1 MAWIEKTIVN
11 VSDPE
16 PDEEEIETSEQRLR
30 DMFRS
35 MPPFIKISSRRARE
49 ALVKYEAFKQ
59 RYIENL
65 RNNAV
70 YKFVM
75 QVAAFTNEDMEK
87 YWRGRTLAPFMEEH
101 TPDDI
106 KIEKEDVE
114 LLVSRAREHAFADL
128 HQFCRPIEAIPMYR
142 PSVIFPRKKEIE
154 FTYLSKED
162 FRQRFTVKTGGRGTL
177 KVISRDSDVL
187 SGSERPEVTLFDYTF
202 EIDQLDPQGL
212 IPSYKLPMHIA
223 EYYLGVDGKIYIRL
237 QGYKR
242 ENPSPDDPDA
252 TGEYID
258 EYIIID
264 KSEVDITEP
273 KYIYNMGDS
282 EFLQFYKKFLSEKS
296 VYDEED
302 VFDRV
307 MGKNRIGRYILG
319 TTSDGKK
326 TKIFPAHVFPGHRVY
341 EKDIKNATISILEAF
356 EKIKAAKQREEK
368 RILEEMF
375 QKGTKATIKQI
386 LDERKRLRQEMKELK
401 QRIKETEDLNDVDMD
416 NVGLNGQLVELYRNY
431 SDKYTE
437 WMNILNSLPR
447 KLSEED
453 SSDEI
458 STDSENEFAAGG
470 GETKTNT
477 KVVKYPDVDKT
488 GSLTKRKREGG
499 GAGRVSQL
507 PRNINN
513 TTVAEA
519 TAREAKIRAD
529 VDEGDATGS
538 PVGDPSGT
546 FGRRPQVK
554 AQVPPI
560 PRRRAEPPFPS
571 SQPMDVDTETTILQ
585 LKKMLDDSGSGVYDH
600 TAIYRNGKRRRD
612 DEEDVPNEYDIYDH
626 PEYNSLEIAPNHK
639 LGVWDRNVPV
649 VRWEDKRPEFW
660 FQRYVARWLAE
671 DTESANPDYD
681 DSQEHFQ
688 ARFRR
693 LFNNLRYVRKKR
705 GLPGKWIRDLT
716 GLRLTRMLR
725 GSAEK
730 KSKYKESETVRRT
743 YGDDDDEGEG
753 GGQQTRTMADIMA
766 SKSGNNTKTNY
777 KEHFAV
783 HPAEEYEGQ
792 SSSSRPGEVP
802 SEVPLDFVEPL
813 FNERFAFWKHNL
825 VLGEYEKRSQ
835 YQADLWLQKTP
846 WAIGKLYLMPAIV
859 GHMMEAHVAITTKFP
874 GYNNVELMDLLDSER
889 HSFFFSKLVA
899 MCIRTSAVLSGKK
912 YGLDKA
918 YMRLNL
924 EKRRLMFS
932 LSKLGVPKKS
942 RSGRTV
948 EYKSSSVTRGKRRAF
963 EDARARGDT
972 AMQRRILQGNY

>member
-16 PDEEEIETSEQRLR
+16 PDEEEIETSEKRLR

-142 PSVIFPRKKEIE
+142 PSVIFPRKKEIK
-154 FTYLSKED
+154 FTYLSNK
-162 FRQRFTVKTGGRGTL
+162 QFTQVLDTAESKAETGTVQ
-177 KVISRDSDVL
+177 VISRDSDVL
-187 SGSERPEVTLFDYTF
+187 SGSERPEVMLLDYNFRITVG
-202 EIDQLDPQGL
+202 QRSQGL
-212 IPSYKLPMHIA
+212 VMHIA
-223 EYYLGVDGKIYIRL
+223 EYHLGVDGKIYIRL
-237 QGYKR
+237 EGYDKD
-242 ENPSPDDPDA
+242 ES
-252 TGEYID
+252 EYVD
-258 EYIIID
+258 EYISID
-264 KSEVDITEP
+264 KPVVDITEP

-296 VYDEED
+296 VYGEKD
-302 VFDRV
+302 VFDRIK
-307 MGKNRIGRYILG
+307 GRNRIGRYILG

-326 TKIFPAHVFPGHRVY
+326 TKTYPAEFFGEHSIYKKDIENDTIGVLEAY
-341 EKDIKNATISILEAF
+341 EKLQR
-356 EKIKAAKQREEK
+356 AKQRGEGKAEIK
-368 RILEEMF
+368 DLELEF
-375 QKGTKATIKQI
+375 ERKTKASVERIIK
-386 LDERKRLRQEMKELK
+386 ERKRLAEEIKGLQELIGESS
-401 QRIKETEDLNDVDMD
+401 TFSTF
-416 NVGLNGQLVELYRNY
+416 GLQGQLERL
-431 SDKYTE
+431 YTE
-437 WMNILNSLPR
+437 YNVKLDEWKKILNNCLTEYSMGTD
-447 KLSEED
+447 LSE
-453 SSDEI
+453 DE
-458 STDSENEFAAGG
+458 EEEEEEEGG
-470 GETKTNT
+470 GGGFPQPSGGGGMRVFWGAVDDNT
-477 KVVKYPDVDKT
+477 EEIPIGGEVKADEKM
-488 GSLTKRKREGG
+488 GKKRKRNVNED
-499 GAGRVSQL
+499 A
-507 PRNINN
+507 RNN
-513 TTVAEA
+513 
-519 TAREAKIRAD
+519 
-529 VDEGDATGS
+529 
-538 PVGDPSGT
+538 
-546 FGRRPQVK
+546 
-554 AQVPPI
+554 PI
-560 PRRRAEPPFPS
+560 
-571 SQPMDVDTETTILQ
+571 VQ
-585 LKKMLDDSGSGVYDH
+585 LKQMLDDSGPGVYDH

-612 DEEDVPNEYDIYDH
+612 DEKDVPNEYDIYDH
-626 PEYNSLEIAPNHK
+626 PEYKSLELDAK
-639 LGVWDRNVPV
+639 DMGFWDRNVPV

-671 DTESANPDYD
+671 DRETANPDLD
-681 DSQEHFQ
+681 DSHVHFQ

-693 LFNNLRYVRKKR
+693 LFNNLRYEHGR
-705 GLPGKWIRDLT
+705 WIRDLT

-730 KSKYKESETVRRT
+730 KSKYKTGTKTEKKTF
-743 YGDDDDEGEG
+743 G
-753 GGQQTRTMADIMA
+753 ADIDGLGNMA
-766 SKSGNNTKTNY
+766 EEYLKKGNHTFETTTSEKVD
-777 KEHFAV
+777 V

-859 GHMMEAHVAITTKFP
+859 GHMMEAHVAITTRFP

-932 LSKLGVPKKS
+932 LSKLGVPKRS